1 MIAQAGPGCA
11 VFGPLAGAACSA
23 ASGAVSSG
31 VSSVASTVSSDA
43 LTSAAEF
50 FAKMI
55 THVLKLLATA
65 WVSIPSPF
73 TSANGG
79 AAQDGTTVWLGHQL
93 QWLVGV
99 CLILGTI
106 AACGIAAWKAG
117 RGRQIGDDVDRMG
130 MALLRVIVVAG
141 AGAVFIGLFMAM
153 GDGFA
158 KWILQTAGTDWAGP
172 NAKTFTAMAT
182 SDPPLVIV
190 LGVLVAIA
198 GFIQI
203 VVVAGVAVI
212 LPILVGLWPCSA
224 ALSATEGGSAVW
236 KKHTGWIVAAIL
248 FKPVAAIIYAVAF
261 KMMSGTVACPDGVTC
276 DQQSVGDLSLIFGL
290 LLLVFA
296 VLAMPALM
304 RLVVPAVGA
313 IGGISGGEAVGA
325 GLSLATGAVLL
336 ASGGAGAAAGG
347 GGAMESAAGSAGSS
361 GSMGLASDTGGAN
374 IDGGGSSSDGGGAGG
389 SPTGPGSSPGSGGPP
404 GSDGAGGGQ
413 GPSGGGGSPGGP
425 DETPASGAE
434 AAASGAAGTGSSDGT
449 SGGFGR
455 GAGLIGDGADQGR
468 GLAEGAVPTDET
480 GA

>member
-1 MIAQAGPGCA
+1 MIAQGGPGCA

-23 ASGAVSSG
+23 AGSVASSAAG
-31 VSSVASTVSSDA
+31 SVASTVSSDA
-43 LTSAAEF
+43 LTSAAQF

-79 AAQDGTTVWLGHQL
+79 AAQDGTTVWLGNQL

-99 CLILGTI
+99 SLILGTI

-117 RGRQIGDDVDRMG
+117 RGRQIGEDVDRMG

-172 NAKTFTAMAT
+172 NAKTFTAMAR

-203 VVVAGVAVI
+203 VVVAGIAVI

-224 ALSATEGGSAVW
+224 ALSATEGGTAVW

-261 KMMSGTVACPDGVTC
+261 KMMSGTVACPAGVTC
-276 DQQSVGDLSLIFGL
+276 DAQSVGDLSLIFGL

-347 GGAMESAAGSAGSS
+347 GGAMESAAGNAGPA
-361 GSMGLASDTGGAN
+361 GSMGLASETGGAN
-374 IDGGGSSSDGGGAGG
+374 IDGGGAASGGGGAGAG
-389 SPTGPGSSPGSGGPP
+389 PTGPGSSGGSGGPAAT
-404 GSDGAGGGQ
+404 DGAGGGQ
-413 GPSGGGGSPGGP
+413 GPGGGVSPGGP
-425 DETPASGAE
+425 DETAAAGAE
-434 AAASGAAGTGSSDGT
+434 PGASGAAGTGSSGG
-449 SGGFGR
+449 SPGGFVA
-455 GAGLIGDGADQGR
+455 GAGLIGDGADQGT
-468 GLAEGAVPTDET
+468 GLAEGAIPTDET